1 MNRNNTRQWLIAL
14 MVAVISI
21 TTAYADE
28 RDMGTWS
35 ENTGF
40 GQNGAN
46 LTADG
51 YSLWDGWSFQNYE
64 LKLNGKGLV
73 TVTFQSLSGSKSRFF
88 LDEVLVMPL
97 EISAI
102 ETMSTSS
109 IGRIY
114 TLDGRFMGTNKE
126 TLEHGIY
133 IIDGKKIIK

>member
-1 MNRNNTRQWLIAL
+1 MNR
-14 MVAVISI
+14 
-21 TTAYADE
+21 
-28 RDMGTWS
+28 
-35 ENTGF
+35 
-40 GQNGAN
+40 GA
-46 LTADG
+46 
-51 YSLWDGWSFQNYE
+51 FQNYE

-97 EISAI
+97 ETSAI